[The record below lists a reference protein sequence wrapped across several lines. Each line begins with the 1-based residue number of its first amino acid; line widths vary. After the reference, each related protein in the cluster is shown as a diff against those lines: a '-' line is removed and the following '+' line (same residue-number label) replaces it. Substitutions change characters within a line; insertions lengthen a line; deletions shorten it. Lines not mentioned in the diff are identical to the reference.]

1 MLMWGWIIWVTFCL
15 SQLGLICII
24 PVPTPVV
31 TVSTPSTL
39 TVGQSLTLECSVAAV
54 RGITSRVD
62 IIWTSYGTIMRRVNA
77 TSQVTMGSLAV
88 YTDSYTISRLCIIDQ
103 SEVYNCEVVI
113 NTSPPVMVTGSV
125 ALSEMESSS
134 STPLPAPTSIP
145 TPTSTSVASSETCDD
160 SSSGVAAGLG
170 SVMVILAIGLNMV
183 DNGGGTAKP
192 THDVIDG
199 VRTVNMTPNPA
210 YSITT
215 SGTQIIKMS
224 PNPAYATSST
234 VNKAEDPAYICD

>member
-1 MLMWGWIIWVTFCL
+1 MQFSVVDVNFCN
-15 SQLGLICII
+15 SV
-24 PVPTPVV
+24 VPTPVV

-125 ALSEMESSS
+125 ALSEMGKHIQTHL
-134 STPLPAPTSIP
+134 STTV
-145 TPTSTSVASSETCDD
+145 SVI
-160 SSSGVAAGLG
+160 
-170 SVMVILAIGLNMV
+170 M
-183 DNGGGTAKP
+183 
-192 THDVIDG
+192 
-199 VRTVNMTPNPA
+199 
-210 YSITT
+210 
-215 SGTQIIKMS
+215 
-224 PNPAYATSST
+224 
-234 VNKAEDPAYICD
+234 